1 MTMFSLLV
9 GGHPFLAVSVLKW
22 WGVSCSHQP
31 ETAAPPADGLWQRRT
46 MAPPHPDTPAACTD
60 PAESRTTPYD
70 TFIWYV
76 ASQWGQISPTLYVQI
91 YTSCTGS
98 FQCQMKIYFYFIICY
113 FINYFGQHTTL
124 SLKIHHANYQQHY
137 NAALWMQPKN
147 CSICTN
153 SPLYEKS
160 FRISHEFPSCP
171 YIEMFFVWRACY
183 QSLMSSVSG
192 SGYICTHFP
201 TDHILNTASCP
212 GLLSVCSL
220 SASPSTKWMSS

>member
-1 MTMFSLLV
+1 MFKFIQAARGHFSVRWKSIFILLYAI
-9 GGHPFLAVSVLKW
+9 LL
-22 WGVSCSHQP
+22 
-31 ETAAPPADGLWQRRT
+31 D
-46 MAPPHPDTPAACTD
+46 
-60 PAESRTTPYD
+60 
-70 TFIWYV
+70 
-76 ASQWGQISPTLYVQI
+76 
-91 YTSCTGS
+91 
-98 FQCQMKIYFYFIICY
+98 
-113 FINYFGQHTTL
+113 YFGQHTTL